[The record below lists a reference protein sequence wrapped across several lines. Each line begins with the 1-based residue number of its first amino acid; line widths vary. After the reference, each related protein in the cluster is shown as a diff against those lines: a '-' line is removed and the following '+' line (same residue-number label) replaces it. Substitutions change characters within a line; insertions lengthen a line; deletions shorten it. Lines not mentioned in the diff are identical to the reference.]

1 VTATLHALGCG
12 ASAGAY
18 YTNDPYRE
26 THNRDE
32 YYAQDGGGRWWTQG
46 AAVVRHGAPIVL
58 ESFRDL
64 CAGANPAT
72 GQPLVRGSGAGHR
85 AGWDLTLT
93 APKTVSLLWAA
104 GDAEAR
110 AQLEAIHAAAVEE
123 ALGFLCAE
131 VRIPTKPAGDS
142 DLKPAV
148 IPRRS
153 RPPAR
158 SEAGQ

>member
-1 VTATLHALGCG
+1 MRG
-12 ASAGAY
+12 A
-18 YTNDPYRE
+18 
-26 THNRDE
+26 
-32 YYAQDGGGRWWTQG
+32 
-46 AAVVRHGAPIVL
+46 
-58 ESFRDL
+58 
-64 CAGANPAT
+64 
-72 GQPLVRGSGAGHR
+72 GAGHR